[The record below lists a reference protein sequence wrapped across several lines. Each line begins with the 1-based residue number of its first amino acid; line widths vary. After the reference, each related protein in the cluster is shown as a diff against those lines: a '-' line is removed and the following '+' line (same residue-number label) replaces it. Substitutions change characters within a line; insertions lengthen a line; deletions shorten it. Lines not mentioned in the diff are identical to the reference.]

1 MATKKDGDQATRRE
15 LFGRL
20 VFNILCKNT
29 DDHALTRAA
38 VWDGK
43 HLKLTPAYDIC
54 PQNRTGN
61 EATQAMLIT
70 GEDRRSR
77 LATCLTAAPHFQLS
91 AKAAEKL
98 IADQLKRLLE
108 AWPQVAQ
115 EARLSEIDRHLL
127 CSRIFLNPFIFE
139 DAPARFDRVPLQ

>member
-29 DDHALTRAA
+29 DDHALNRAA

-77 LATCLTAAPHFQLS
+77 LATCLTATPHFQLS
-91 AKAAEKL
+91 AEAAKKL
-98 IADQLKRLLE
+98 IADHLKRLFD
-108 AWPQVAQ
+108 AWAQVAK
-115 EARLSEIDRHLL
+115 EARLSEIDHHLL
-127 CSRIFLNPFIFE
+127 CGHIFLNPSIFE
-139 DAPARFDRVPLQ
+139 DAPARFVSARLQ

>member
-1 MATKKDGDQATRRE
+1 MLARYASYEDLAELIRHRFSEPKATRRE

-20 VFNILCKNT
+20 VFNILCENT
-29 DDHALTRAA
+29 DDHALNRAA

-77 LATCLTAAPHFQLS
+77 LATCLTATPHFQLS
-91 AKAAEKL
+91 AEAAKKV
-98 IADQLKRLLE
+98 IADHLKRLFD
-108 AWPQVAQ
+108 VT
-115 EARLSEIDRHLL
+115 
-127 CSRIFLNPFIFE
+127 CSVNSSHSFL
-139 DAPARFDRVPLQ
+139 